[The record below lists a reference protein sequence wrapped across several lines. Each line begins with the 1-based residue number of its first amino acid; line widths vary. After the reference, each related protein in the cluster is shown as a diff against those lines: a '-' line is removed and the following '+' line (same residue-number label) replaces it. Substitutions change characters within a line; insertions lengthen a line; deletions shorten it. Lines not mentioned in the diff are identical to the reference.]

1 MSWVFRGYA
10 DFTEAKTN
18 DMAKKGRTKKKK
30 KAVDYSMSPRMSAHN
45 SVQNFNRDRALDRF
59 KDRFPGV
66 GKEGRRLTMASTG
79 QYKYTLVTESPAG
92 RDVPLPK
99 SK

>member
-18 DMAKKGRTKKKK
+18 DMAKKKRTKKKTI
-30 KAVDYSMSPRMSAHN
+30 DYSMSPHMSANN
-45 SVQNFNRDRALDRF
+45 SVQNFNRNRALDRF